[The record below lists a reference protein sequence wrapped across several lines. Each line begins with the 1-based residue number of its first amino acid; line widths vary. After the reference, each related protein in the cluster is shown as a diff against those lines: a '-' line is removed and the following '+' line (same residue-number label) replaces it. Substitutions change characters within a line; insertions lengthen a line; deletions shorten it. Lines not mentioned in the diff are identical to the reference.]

1 MTPDRAAP
9 SARGALLCADQAAQ
23 DSTGAIDS
31 MKDQPKDNKAKAAGL
46 YALVAT
52 SIVVLAVYTATLG
65 WL

>member
-1 MTPDRAAP
+1 MN
-9 SARGALLCADQAAQ
+9 
-23 DSTGAIDS
+23 
-31 MKDQPKDNKAKAAGL
+31 DQPKDNKATTAGL

>member
-1 MTPDRAAP
+1 MPDRAAP
-9 SARGALLCADQAAQ
+9 SVRGALLCANQGAE

-31 MKDQPKDNKAKAAGL
+31 MKNQPKDNKAKAAGL